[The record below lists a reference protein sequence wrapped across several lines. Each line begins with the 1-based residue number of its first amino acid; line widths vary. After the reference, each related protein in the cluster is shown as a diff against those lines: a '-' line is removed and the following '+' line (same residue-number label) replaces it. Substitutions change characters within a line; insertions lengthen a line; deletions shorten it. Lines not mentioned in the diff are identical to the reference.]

1 MTALSAK
8 QLALVD
14 QDVAFLC
21 QETKLGHIEETFR
34 GWIRYLSGYCGLDAE
49 TGFED
54 LCEKIQET
62 LRFAIHTK
70 TGGQGRGIPVLCKI
84 IEKQSLTS
92 TVYRGCSP
100 KAVFDAYLA
109 AIKKAIQPLSAEDF
123 DKKMAISQACSV
135 IIFTNEVHI
144 ETQEEQIKDNMEKIA
159 KKRKDIEKLEKAN
172 EVYLKDIEEHERK
185 IKRQKQTREDIW

>member
-1 MTALSAK
+1 MTALSTK

-21 QETKLGHIEETFR
+21 QETKLGYIEETFR
-34 GWIRYLSGYCGLDAE
+34 GWIKYLSGYCGLNAE

-62 LRFAIHTK
+62 LQFAIHTLNR
-70 TGGQGRGIPVLCKI
+70 QGRGIPVLCKI

-92 TVYRGCSP
+92 TAYRGCSP
-100 KAVFDAYLA
+100 TAVFDAYLA

-144 ETQEEQIKDNMEKIA
+144 ETQEESIKDNIEKIA
-159 KKRKDIEKLEKAN
+159 KKRKEIEKLEKAN
-172 EVYLKDIEEHERK
+172 EVYQKDIEEHERK